1 METFFGAEHL
11 DKVAAPLVAFDS
23 ETLQLRAEKGKLRLL
38 QFATYECAVVIDLFE
53 CGPADYKAIGE
64 FFATERTWVAH
75 NAVFDLA
82 WLQAY
87 GWEPAGTIRC
97 TMLMNRL
104 VTNGKKS
111 KFGNKLSEVCQQ
123 WLKIEVDKT
132 EQRSDWSAVLTRSQ
146 LDYAAKDAAVLLQ
159 LDGLLLAQIKRLR
172 LETALG
178 IECKALHALAQ
189 MQRVG
194 VPWSREGLEK
204 AREHYQFDI
213 DKAKVDFLMQL
224 DEALPDGDKLPRDED
239 GSFNLRAKKSG
250 TTQKSEKL
258 IARYGKFKP
267 AGLNLASSQQM
278 LKKFTAV
285 IGKAPY
291 DERNERNSISRAALA
306 PYQADFP
313 CVETYLNW
321 KYLVKREQMVGS
333 MLEKQGEDG
342 FIRAGYMQ
350 CGAETLRMTSN
361 TPNMQQIPRDE
372 DFRACAKA
380 PDGWV
385 FLDADYSQAELRL
398 AAEISGDEKMKKA
411 YQDGEDLHDMTA
423 KAIGCTR
430 QTAKSCNFG
439 LLYGSGAN
447 GLRNYAN
454 GMGVSLTIEEATK
467 VRAEWLKLFNGIAK
481 WQQALANESK
491 KETDTLAFTRIPVT
505 NAIRYLPDEKNQL
518 TVRANTPVQGAGAA
532 MLKIALGNLWRHLKK
547 HNDDVSL
554 AACIHDELLLLCKE
568 ELAEDF
574 AKILRREMEW
584 AGQIFMGDV
593 PCIAEVKIGRTW
605 SEVH

>member
-1 METFFGAEHL
+1 MDTFFGAQHL

-23 ETLQLRAEKGKLRLL
+23 ETLQLQPEEGKLRLL
-38 QFATYECAVVIDLFE
+38 QFATYDACVVIDLFE
-53 CGPADYKAIGE
+53 CSDSDYQLIGE
-64 FFATERTWVAH
+64 FFDTEREWVAH

-82 WLQAY
+82 WLQEY
-87 GWEPAGTIRC
+87 KWEPAGEVRC
-97 TMLMNRL
+97 TMIMNRL

-111 KFGNKLSEVCQQ
+111 KFGNKLNEVCENH
-123 WLKIEVDKT
+123 LKIKVDKT
-132 EQRSDWSAVLTRSQ
+132 EQRSDWSGVLTRSQ
-146 LDYAAKDAAVLLQ
+146 LEYAAKDACVLLR
-159 LDGLLLAQIKRLR
+159 LDQVLLFQIKKLHLR
-172 LETALG
+172 KALG

-204 AREHYQFDI
+204 ARQNYQYDI
-213 DKAKVDFLMQL
+213 EKAKVDFLLQL
-224 DEALPDGDKLPRDED
+224 DEALPEGDKLPRDED

-267 AGLNLASSQQM
+267 AGLNLASPQQM

-285 IGKAPY
+285 LGKAPY
-291 DERNERNSISRAALA
+291 DEKNERNSISKAALT
-306 PYQADFP
+306 PYKVDYP

-321 KYLVKREQMVGS
+321 RYLVKREQMVAS
-333 MLEKQGEDG
+333 MLDKQSEDG
-342 FIRAGYMQ
+342 FVRAGYMQ

-361 TPNMQQIPRDE
+361 TPNMQQVPRDE
-372 DFRACAKA
+372 DFRSCARA
-380 PDGWV
+380 PEGWV

-398 AAEISGDEKMKKA
+398 AAEISGDEKMKRA
-411 YQDGEDLHDMTA
+411 YQEGKDLHDMTA
-423 KAIGCTR
+423 EAIGCTR
-430 QTAKSCNFG
+430 QTAKSANFG

-454 GMGVSLTIEEATK
+454 GMGVSLTLDEATK
-467 VRAEWLKLFNGIAK
+467 VRADWLELYSGIAL
-481 WQQALANESK
+481 WQQALADEARK
-491 KETDTLAFTRIPVT
+491 PTDTLAFARIPKT
-505 NAIRYLPDEKNQL
+505 NAIRYLPGEKNQL

-547 HNDDVSL
+547 YSGDVSL

-568 ELAEDF
+568 ELAEKF
-574 AKILRREMEW
+574 SGILRKEMEF
-584 AGQIFMGDV
+584 AGQIFMGDI

-605 SEVH
+605 SEAH

>member
-1 METFFGAEHL
+1 METFFGAQHL
-11 DKVAAPLVAFDS
+11 NKVAAPLVAFDS
-23 ETLQLRAEKGKLRLL
+23 ETLQLQPEEGKLRLL
-38 QFATYECAVVIDLFE
+38 QFATYNACVVIDLFE
-53 CGPADYKAIGE
+53 CSDSDYQLIGE
-64 FFATERTWVAH
+64 FFDTERTWLAH

-87 GWEPAGTIRC
+87 NWEPAGTVRC
-97 TMLMNRL
+97 TMLMHRL

-111 KFGNKLSEVCQQ
+111 KFGNKLSEVCER
-123 WLKIEVDKT
+123 WLGIKVDKT
-132 EQRSDWSAVLTRSQ
+132 EQRSDWSGVLTRSQ
-146 LDYAAKDAAVLLQ
+146 LEYAAEDACVLLQ
-159 LDGLLLAQIKRLR
+159 LDAILLVEIKRLR

-178 IECKALHALAQ
+178 IECKALYALAQ

-204 AREHYQFDI
+204 ARNNYQYDI
-213 DKAKVDFLMQL
+213 EKAKVDFLLQL
-224 DEALPDGDKLPRDED
+224 DEALPEGDKLPRDED

-267 AGLNLASSQQM
+267 AGLNLASPQQM

-285 IGKAPY
+285 LGEAPY
-291 DERNERNSISRAALA
+291 DERNERNSISKAALT
-306 PYQADFP
+306 PYKVDFP

-321 KYLVKREQMVGS
+321 RYLVKREQMVAS

-361 TPNMQQIPRDE
+361 TPNMQQVPRDE
-372 DFRACAKA
+372 DFRACAQA
-380 PDGWV
+380 PEGWV
-385 FLDADYSQAELRL
+385 FLDADYSQAELKL
-398 AAEISGDEKMKKA
+398 AAEISGDERMKKA
-411 YQDGEDLHDMTA
+411 YQEGKDLHDMTA
-423 KAIGCTR
+423 EAIGCTR
-430 QTAKSCNFG
+430 QTAKSANFG

-454 GMGVSLTIEEATK
+454 GMGVSLTLEEATK
-467 VRAEWLKLFNGIAK
+467 VRSDWLKLYSGIAL
-481 WQQALANESK
+481 WQQALGDAAK
-491 KETDTLAFTRIPVT
+491 KNTDTLAFTRIPVT
-505 NAIRYLPDEKNQL
+505 NAIRYLPDKKNQL

-532 MLKIALGNLWRHLKK
+532 MLKVALGNLWRHLKE
-547 HNDDVSL
+547 HSGEVSL

-568 ELAEDF
+568 ELAEKF
-574 AKILRREMEW
+574 SRILRKEMEF
-584 AGQIFMGDV
+584 AGQIFMGDI
-593 PCIAEVKIGRTW
+593 PCVAEVKIGRTW
-605 SEVH
+605 SEAH